1 MIAVL
6 LLGAGCFE
14 GAPRRHPLD
23 PQGENFEDIGGIS
36 IQVTTFYGPRSGIS
50 NATVR
55 IIPGSFYG
63 ETDVEGRVFIPDLA
77 SGTYTL
83 DVEKTG
89 YAPQSKVIDVSTGE
103 TASVEIPMPGLP
115 EFLTIHIKTIH
126 ISRWWPPPEELF
138 RLQIETGLGDRD
150 GLADIEEVWLKI
162 PGFDYRETLDVQT
175 APGLYTHTILETNL
189 PVPLSALLGQEM
201 ILFARD
207 RTGAINQSEKQSI
220 FRVIDASPLAVLPQ
234 GLELLDTTAPELT
247 WEPIS
252 EDYPFSYQVDVVRVD
267 NNIQNLILSLS
278 DISSDSSSVQTTPLP
293 SGEYFWTVSV
303 VDEFGNLSRSKE
315 AGFRIP

>member
-1 MIAVL
+1 ML
-6 LLGAGCFE
+6 LFGAGCFE

-36 IQVTTFYGPRSGIS
+36 ILVSTYYGPRSGIAD
-50 NATVR
+50 ATVK
-55 IIPGSFYG
+55 ITPGSFFG
-63 ETDVEGRVFIPDLA
+63 ETDASGRVFVSGLV
-77 SGTYTL
+77 SGTYSLT
-83 DVEKTG
+83 VEKAG
-89 YAPQSKVIDVSTGE
+89 YASQSQTINVNTGE
-103 TASVEIPMPGLP
+103 TANIEIPMPGLP
-115 EFLTIHIKTIH
+115 EFTSIDISTLH

-138 RLQIETGLGDRD
+138 RLQLETTLNDPD
-150 GLADIEEVWLKI
+150 GLADIEEVWIEI
-162 PGFDYRETLDVQT
+162 PDFDYKETLTIQSS
-175 APGLYTHTILETNL
+175 PGVFTHTILETSL
-189 PVPLSALLGQEM
+189 PVRLPALLGRDM

-220 FRVIDASPLAVLPQ
+220 FRIIDASPLAVLPQ
-234 GLELLDTTAPELT
+234 GLQLLDTTTPELT
-247 WEPIS
+247 WESIS

-278 DISSDSSSVQTTPLP
+278 DISSDSSSVQTSPLS